1 MEKTVFFIRH
11 GYALHNKL
19 FPIIGTRAYSEFRD
33 TDLMELGYKQASA
46 LGKLWHERKNIE
58 LILTSPCQRTLKT
71 VMLIFENED
80 EPDILAQD
88 FLTEFPMGG
97 NAEICNKRQKRSNLD
112 YFYPYVNF
120 DQLKRDDEYWSQNV
134 ETKAQLR
141 ERISEMIDYIGK
153 RREKKIAIVSHSS
166 FIGMFK
172 DGLIGNE
179 QNELK
184 HCFPYEVKMY
194 YDEEGNFLGKKI
206 VDNSN

>member
-33 TDLMELGYKQASA
+33 TDLMELGNKQASV
-46 LGKLWHERKNIE
+46 LGRMWHELKDIE
-58 LILTSPCQRTLKT
+58 LVLVSPCQRTIKT
-71 VMLIFENED
+71 AMLIFENID

-97 NAEICNKRQKRSNLD
+97 DAEICNKRQFKPMLE
-112 YFYPYVNF
+112 YFYPYINF
-120 DQLKRDDEYWSQNV
+120 DDLKKDDEYWPKNIES
-134 ETKAQLR
+134 KKDLI
-141 ERISEMIDYIGK
+141 ERIHKMIEYIGLRK
-153 RREKKIAIVSHSS
+153 EKKIAVVSHSS

-172 DGLIGNE
+172 DHAIGNE

-184 HCFPYEVKMY
+184 HCFPYKIKMF
-194 YDEEGNFLGKKI
+194 YDKNGAFLGKNVI
-206 VDNSN
+206 

>member
-33 TDLMELGYKQASA
+33 TDLMELGYNQASA
-46 LGKLWHERKNIE
+46 LGKLWHEISNIE

-71 VMLIFENED
+71 AMLIFENVD

-97 NAEICNKRQKRSNLD
+97 NAEICNKRQKRPNLE

-120 DQLKRDDEYWSQNV
+120 DQLKKDDEYWPDNI
-134 ETKAQLR
+134 ETKYKLHG
-141 ERISEMIDYIGK
+141 RINEMIHYIGQRK
-153 RREKKIAIVSHSS
+153 EKKIAIVSHSS

-172 DGLIGNE
+172 DDAIGNE

-184 HCFPYEVKMY
+184 HCFPYKVKMF
-194 YDEEGNFLGKKI
+194 YDDNGNFLKKK
-206 VDNSN
+206 VVTDSN